1 MGSGVSL
8 DQEQLAQLR
17 DEVTTL
23 KNSLT
28 EAEAKARELERVH
41 VLQEEPEFVF
51 SDGIAY
57 EKLKVIGKGAS
68 AVCYAVR
75 RKSDNKDFVVK
86 QLQVPLEEL
95 ALKQGFADEVK
106 VMGRFNHP
114 SVIALYD
121 SYIQNSVLHILMEYA
136 SGGTIYHR
144 ITKAAREG
152 THFDEEQILRW
163 FTQTMMALK
172 HVHDHKILHR
182 DVTTKNIFLTEDGNV
197 KLGDFG
203 ISKMLSTQ
211 THFASTVIGTPNY
224 LSPEIWDGREY
235 DAKSDIWALGC
246 VLCELCGLQKSFTQ
260 PDIPSMMAAISNGN
274 YNSVPAHYSPVV
286 KNLVAAILQPNPD
299 NRPSIHQLLNVPCLS
314 PYIRNEEERV
324 VKCFQPTISPVPRP
338 PSKAFGGPRLSRAMS
353 NRKGCA
359 NTHLPPSP
367 PPPPRGVAFIRKAAG
382 VGTKDR

>member
-1 MGSGVSL
+1 MTCGQGCIGWWKAAHHDANFLAEAMGSGVSL
-8 DQEQLAQLR
+8 DQEQLVKLR
-17 DEVTTL
+17 EEVSTL

-28 EAEAKARELERVH
+28 EAEAKTRQ
-41 VLQEEPEFVF
+41 LQSLQVQEKSTFVF
-51 SDGIAY
+51 DGQTY

-75 RKSDNKDFVVK
+75 RASDGKYFVVK

-121 SYIQNSVLHILMEYA
+121 SYIEGSVLHILMEFA
-136 SGGTIYHR
+136 SGGTLYDR
-144 ITKAAREG
+144 ITGAAQEG
-152 THFDEEQILRW
+152 THFDEDQILRW
-163 FTQTMMALK
+163 FTQTMMALN

-274 YNSVPAHYSPVV
+274 YNAVPAHYSPVV

-299 NRPSIHQLLNVPCLS
+299 NRPSIHQLINVPCPPCFL
-314 PYIRNEEERV
+314 RNTV
-324 VKCFQPTISPVPRP
+324 T
-338 PSKAFGGPRLSRAMS
+338 L
-353 NRKGCA
+353 
-359 NTHLPPSP
+359 LP
-367 PPPPRGVAFIRKAAG
+367 
-382 VGTKDR
+382 